1 MLFKT
6 QFNSIPELGEVQ
18 EDTVSLTVPDQTF
31 TIKQILQRAVAGTL
45 DPIAK
50 DVYYDEHPDIDRVML
65 PPQDLT
71 DLDAAREHLRQ
82 VNALIDK
89 QREDFLKKAKDPE
102 PSDPISE

>member
-50 DVYYDEHPDIDRVML
+50 DVYYDENPDIDRVML

-82 VNALIDK
+82 VNALIDQ
-89 QREDFLKKAKDPE
+89 QREDFLKKAKDSE